1 MADDGVGT
9 RDRSPTAGL
18 GNARG
23 QNRGPEVIPPRFL
36 RLATSGLDLLIAAYA
51 VALFVIALTGGVS
64 IGVVSIVGPAR
75 PVLMLLLL
83 VPLRVTIGG
92 RSWLADLARATV
104 GRVARAW
111 APLSPGIPPAVID
124 SAFAVLVVL
133 AASVPAAFLANL
145 VLEPARAPAFSLPF
159 FNERFVEVFAAWD
172 SGWYWD
178 IATRGYYFRTDG
190 QSSVAFFPL
199 YPMLMRALAAPFGGG
214 EGAIWIAGI
223 VISLAACVLALV
235 AIHRLTEQIFGDR
248 DVARRT
254 VMYIVVFPWSL
265 FLLKVYAE
273 SLFLLTSVMAISRA
287 WNGRWWQAGI
297 WGALATL
304 ARPNGILVGLPLAL
318 LALRDRP
325 GVRQIAS
332 RWIIM
337 APIPAA
343 MIGYSAYVYT
353 LSGDPLGWMS
363 AQDQWGYSIGNAPLR
378 QIQALVAAVLEHGP
392 YGYFLMSDIAS
403 IELIQGVS
411 ALIMLA
417 LTPAVFRRL
426 GVAMGVYLLV
436 SMLVPLSSSA
446 FEGLGRYG
454 SVLFPVFMIVGSM
467 QSQRGYEAIVVGCV
481 VFRTLL
487 GTFFVTW
494 QPAY

>member
-1 MADDGVGT
+1 MADDGVET
-9 RDRSPTAGL
+9 TSPRPMPGQAGDQTE
-18 GNARG
+18 GS
-23 QNRGPEVIPPRFL
+23 RFL
-36 RLATSGLDLLIAAYA
+36 RLVTSGLDLLIAAYVVGLC
-51 VALFVIALTGGVS
+51 VAALPGRASVGAVS
-64 IGVVSIVGPAR
+64 IGVAR

-83 VPLRVTIGG
+83 VPLRMTIGG
-92 RSWLADLARATV
+92 RSWLADLARRAV
-104 GRVARAW
+104 GHIRRTW
-111 APLSPGIPPAVID
+111 ALISPAVPPAVID
-124 SAFAVLVVL
+124 SAFAMLVVL
-133 AASVPAAFLANL
+133 VASVPAAFIANV
-145 VLEPARAPAFSLPF
+145 VLEPARPPGFSLPF

-199 YPMLMRALAAPFGGG
+199 YPMLMYALAAPFGGG
-214 EGAIWIAGI
+214 AGATLIAGI
-223 VISLAACVLALV
+223 VISLAACMLALV
-235 AIHRLTEQIFGDR
+235 TIHRLTEQIFNDR

-265 FLLKVYAE
+265 FLLKVYTE
-273 SLFLLTSVMAISRA
+273 SLFLLVSALAISRA

-304 ARPNGILVGLPLAL
+304 TRPNGILIGLPLAL
-318 LALRDRP
+318 LALRDKP
-325 GVRQIAS
+325 GVRHLAS
-332 RWIIM
+332 RWLVL

-363 AQDQWGYSIGNAPLR
+363 AQDQWGYAIGNSPLR
-378 QIQALVAAVLEHGP
+378 QLQRLTAEILAFGP
-392 YGYFLMSDIAS
+392 YDYFFSSDIAP
-403 IELIQGVS
+403 IESLQGAS
-411 ALIMLA
+411 ALVVLA

-426 GVAMGVYLLV
+426 GVAMGAYVLV
-436 SMLVPLSSSA
+436 SMLVPLSGSA
-446 FEGLGRYG
+446 LEGLGRYA

-467 QSQRGYEAIVVGCV
+467 RSQRTYEAIVLTCV

-487 GTFFVTW
+487 STFFVTW